1 MADLEQLLRDTT
13 SELNATCAD
22 ILKIPPGAPIEV
34 RGAFANKYWRL
45 TGERARL
52 QAEVNGL

>member
-1 MADLEQLLRDTT
+1 MADLERTLRDTT

-22 ILKIPPGAPIEV
+22 ILKIPPDASAEI
-34 RGAFANKYWRL
+34 RCAFANKYLRL